1 MISSNVCMLWPFLVA
16 KIPEYLYFYVL
27 SFKQLFMKPE
37 ARNPHL
43 EQLDT
48 DFLYHLGL
56 DTSMDLK
63 SMFGDVKYVCMG
75 GSPVRAEYFANISA
89 SYLGFEVPEG
99 GAQPIGKTERC
110 SLFKVGPVIS
120 VSHGMGMPS
129 MLIFLHELAKLLDYA
144 DAQDVKFIRIGT
156 SGGVGVEPGTVVV
169 AEEGLN
175 GKLEPSFEQIEL
187 GETYS
192 YPTGLDRQLAE
203 ELLEARGEVRAQL
216 GKTMGTDDFY
226 EGQGRLD
233 GALAPRYT
241 EEDKMAFLRKAH
253 EAGVRNIEM
262 ESTAF
267 AAFCLRAGIPAAIV
281 CATLLDRLQGD
292 QVKSTPGQLA
302 QFSDNAQHVVLR
314 YIKSQL
320 EKAVE

>member
-1 MISSNVCMLWPFLVA
+1 
-16 KIPEYLYFYVL
+16 
-27 SFKQLFMKPE
+27 MKPE
-37 ARNPHL
+37 ARNPNL
-43 EQLDT
+43 DQLDT

-56 DTSMDLK
+56 DTSMDLEG
-63 SMFGDVKYVCMG
+63 MFGDVKYVCMG
-75 GSPVRAEYFANISA
+75 GSPVRAEDFANKA
-89 SYLGFEVPEG
+89 AADLGFEVPEG
-99 GAQPIGKTERC
+99 GAKPIGKTERC

-144 DAQDVKFIRIGT
+144 GAQDVKFIRIGT

-175 GKLEPSFEQIEL
+175 GKLGPAFEQVEL

-203 ELLEARGEVRAQL
+203 EILEARGEIRAQL

-233 GALAPRYT
+233 GALKPRYT
-241 EEDKMAFLRKAH
+241 EADKMAFLRRAH

-267 AAFCLRAGIPAAIV
+267 AAFCLRAGIPAAVV
-281 CATLLDRLQGD
+281 CTTLLDRLQGD
-292 QVKSTPGQLA
+292 QVTSTPAELA
-302 QFSDNAQHVVLR
+302 QFSDNAQRVVLQ
-314 YIKSQL
+314 YIRGQL
-320 EKAVE
+320 EKAAA

>member
-1 MISSNVCMLWPFLVA
+1 
-16 KIPEYLYFYVL
+16 
-27 SFKQLFMKPE
+27 MKPE
-37 ARNPHL
+37 ARNPNL
-43 EQLDT
+43 DQLDT

-56 DTSMDLK
+56 DTSMDLEG
-63 SMFGDVKYVCMG
+63 MFGDVKYVCMG
-75 GSPVRAEYFANISA
+75 GSSVRAEDFANKA
-89 SYLGFEVPEG
+89 AADLGFEVPEG

-144 DAQDVKFIRIGT
+144 GAQDVKFIRIGT

-175 GKLEPSFEQIEL
+175 GKLEPAFEQVEL

-203 ELLEARGEVRAQL
+203 EILEARGEIRAQL

-233 GALAPRYT
+233 GALKPRYT
-241 EEDKMAFLRKAH
+241 EADKMAFLHRAH

-267 AAFCLRAGIPAAIV
+267 AAFCLRAGIPAAVV
-281 CATLLDRLQGD
+281 CTTLLNRLQGD
-292 QVKSTPGQLA
+292 QVTSTPEQLA
-302 QFSDNAQHVVLR
+302 QFSDNAQRVVLQ
-314 YIKSQL
+314 YIRGQL
-320 EKAVE
+320 EKAAA